1 MKIFFDMDGV
11 LADFDKGIQELDGVE
26 IVDQASRDE
35 ERTNRMWD
43 AVKNKAHFYL
53 NLDPI
58 QEGLQLFQIL
68 YKECPN
74 DVEILSAQP
83 AARRN
88 ILTAEQDK
96 RDWCK
101 KYLPK
106 IPVNITYRREKKNY
120 AKGNI
125 LIDDYQSNVDAWEEA
140 GGIGILFTGK
150 EDVLEKLRKLNI
162 LK

>member
-1 MKIFFDMDGV
+1 MPSKSRTGKWWSCAHLHKELFLVCTRYYEKWYHGFREYSWH
-11 LADFDKGIQELDGVE
+11 LRSRFRDK
-26 IVDQASRDE
+26 
-35 ERTNRMWD
+35 T
-43 AVKNKAHFYL
+43 
-53 NLDPI
+53 
-58 QEGLQLFQIL
+58 
-68 YKECPN
+68 N